1 MFDSIVCF
9 LLNDCF
15 TGKLSPTCVVSVASR
30 YSREIAP
37 SFTFSFFFSLLK
49 QPAVRKSEEDAGAFQ
64 RTQATELQEQHDTEH
79 NEQVTELVSEL
90 NEIENNYLEQG
101 YTKGAYLRAGI

>member
-1 MFDSIVCF
+1 MHYYFIFC
-9 LLNDCF
+9 
-15 TGKLSPTCVVSVASR
+15 
-30 YSREIAP
+30 I
-37 SFTFSFFFSLLK
+37 SFHSNQ

-79 NEQVTELVSEL
+79 NEEVTELVSEL

-101 YTKGAYLRAGI
+101 YTKGMF